1 MAIVNFKTS
10 NTTNNSLPINNGS
23 QIFKGF
29 STQQGEFTDKK
40 LYDIELVKQDL
51 FNHFNIR
58 KGEKLEN
65 PEFGTNIWQYLFD
78 PLDIDTKN
86 AIIQDIEDVVNYDP
100 RVTLDQVDV
109 NQYEHGVQVNVT
121 VVYIGY
127 GIREQMNLLF
137 DQTAGLLTQGSTFS
151 EANP

>member
-1 MAIVNFKTS
+1 MAIVNFQTAQKES
-10 NTTNNSLPINNGS
+10 TTIQNSNGS

-29 STQQGEFTDKK
+29 STQQGEFADPK

-86 AIIQDIEDVVNYDP
+86 AIISDIEDVVNYDP

-127 GIREQMNLLF
+127 GIKEQMNLLF
-137 DQTAGLLTQGSTFS
+137 DQTEGLLSQGSTYYQ
-151 EANP
+151 ANL